1 MLTRSFAELTKC
13 RLREFIREPSAAF
26 FVFSMPILWMII
38 LGLAF
43 SSKHKE
49 EISIGLI
56 IPSVLKDSK
65 STQKLLKNLTREDHF
80 KIIEAS
86 QTELRRKLRQNQI
99 SFILEVNEDFNLS
112 YIYDATNPKSLL
124 HKYEVDNLIQAEFGR
139 RDSLAT
145 KDHPYTPS
153 GSRYID
159 FLVPGLLALSLLTTS
174 LFGTGMIIVVSR
186 REKLLQRF
194 LVTPMKPIE
203 YFLSH
208 ITSRLIIVFFEVLAI
223 LLAAYFFFGF
233 FVEGSLF
240 SYFLVSFL
248 GALCFT
254 SLAILC
260 SSRGK
265 NSSAYS
271 GFSNLIMI
279 LLMLLSGIW
288 FSRGNFPIWLQNLSV
303 FSPLSALVDALRKI
317 ALEGESLFQLTPEV
331 SILLVY
337 SLIFIGLSRKT
348 FRWM

>member
-1 MLTRSFAELTKC
+1 MITRSFIELTKC

-26 FVFSMPILWMII
+26 FVFTMPILWMLI

-43 SSKHKE
+43 SSDKKE
-49 EISIGLI
+49 EISLGVIV
-56 IPSVLKDSK
+56 PSVLKEDK
-65 STQKLLKNLTREDHF
+65 STKKLLGNLRRENHL
-80 KIIEAS
+80 KLIEG
-86 QTELRRKLRQNQI
+86 TKPELRRKLRQNQI
-99 SFILEVNEDFNLS
+99 SFILELSEDFNLS
-112 YIYDATNPKSLL
+112 YAYDATNPKSLL

-145 KDHPYTPS
+145 KDDPYTPS

-194 LVTPMKPIE
+194 LVTPMKPLE
-203 YFLSH
+203 YFMSH
-208 ITSRLIIVFFEVLAI
+208 ITSRMVIVFFEVLVI
-223 LLAAYFFFGF
+223 LLAAYLFFGF
-233 FVEGSLF
+233 AVEGSLL

-260 SSRGK
+260 SSKGK

-288 FSRGNFPIWLQNLSV
+288 FSRGNFPLWLQNLSEL
-303 FSPLSALVDALRKI
+303 SPLSALVDALRKI
-317 ALEGESLFQLTPEV
+317 ALEGEGLFQLTPE
-331 SILLVY
+331 LLTLCVY
-337 SLIFIGLSRKT
+337 SLLFIALSRKT